1 MSDFVLALTTLPGD
15 FDATALAQD
24 LVGAGLA
31 ACVNILPAIK
41 SVYTWE
47 GVPAGRLRSS
57 NSIIKTTTAQVD
69 ALWDV
74 SASRHPYDV
83 PEFLVVPVI
92 DGSEDYLRW
101 LDENVGPR
109 AES

>member
-1 MSDFVLALTTLPGD
+1 MSDFVLALTTVPRT
-15 FDATALAQD
+15 FDATQLSQE
-24 LVGAGLA
+24 LVATGLA
-31 ACVNILPAIK
+31 ACVSIIGGIQ

-47 GVPAGRLRSS
+47 GVPRTDAEQQL
-57 NSIIKTTTAQVD
+57 IIKTTTAEVD
-69 ALWDV
+69 RLWDV
-74 SASRHPYDV
+74 LRSRHPYDV

-101 LDENVGPR
+101 LDRSIGPR